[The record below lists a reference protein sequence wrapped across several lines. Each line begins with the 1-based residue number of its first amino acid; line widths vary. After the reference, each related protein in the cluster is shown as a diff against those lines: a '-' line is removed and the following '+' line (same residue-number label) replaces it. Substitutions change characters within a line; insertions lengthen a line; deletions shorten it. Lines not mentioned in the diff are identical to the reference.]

1 MENAEH
7 ANVNHPSS
15 PMIADMYERWTL
27 DCIIE
32 VVQAIAMD
40 FVNRPRQYREVP
52 PNISEILQNFRFL
65 TGTDPK
71 FINRMQRSMTFEAI
85 LGSSDDMSMGMAI
98 EKKSSAPMTG
108 AVAGTGTGAG
118 MNAPAEG
125 VQFKMESARL
135 RETARAYTERQVTQG
150 ECQLL

>member
-1 MENAEH
+1 MAIVNPLENLDRIIPDAVTQPQPLI
-7 ANVNHPSS
+7 AN
-15 PMIADMYERWTL
+15 MYERWTL

-32 VVQAIAMD
+32 LVQVIAMD

-98 EKKSSAPMTG
+98 E
-108 AVAGTGTGAG
+108 
-118 MNAPAEG
+118 NE
-125 VQFKMESARL
+125 E
-135 RETARAYTERQVTQG
+135 
-150 ECQLL
+150 